1 MSFADNSALV
11 QTDWLAEHLA
21 DPDLRILD
29 CTWHHVSTNLDGRTQ
44 YRGRH
49 LPTAVHFDIDHV
61 CDPSSSLPH
70 MLPNP
75 ADFAKKV
82 GLLGIGSEDRIVVY
96 DRASGG
102 SAAARVWWMFRVFG
116 HENVAVLD
124 GGLTKWS
131 KEKLPAEMTAVR
143 PEPRTFE
150 VVYNSALVR
159 GLDDIS
165 ANLATRAEQIV
176 DVREAAQFAGVK
188 DDVFASQRRGH
199 IPGSVNIPW
208 KELLDAASGTHLS
221 NEALA
226 ARFAAA
232 GIDLDKPIVVTCSS
246 ATASGLAALALY
258 QLGHKTAAVYD
269 GGWTEWASAPSTP
282 AVAA

>member
-1 MSFADNSALV
+1 MSDGALV
-11 QTDWLAEHLA
+11 QSDWLAEHLA

-49 LPTAVHFDIDHV
+49 LPGAVHFDIDHV
-61 CDPSSSLPH
+61 CDPSSPLPH
-70 MLPNP
+70 MLPSP
-75 ADFAKKV
+75 GDFAKKI
-82 GLLGIGSEDRIVVY
+82 GLLGIGSENRIVVY

-143 PEPRTFE
+143 PEPQTFAAA
-150 VVYNSALVR
+150 YNSALVR
-159 GLDDIS
+159 GLDDMS
-165 ANLATRAEQIV
+165 ANLAARTEQVV
-176 DVREAAQFAGVK
+176 DVREAAQFAGLN
-188 DDVFASQRRGH
+188 DDVFAGRRRGH

-208 KELLDAASGTHLS
+208 RNFLDAASATLLP

-232 GIDLDKPIVVTCSS
+232 AIDVDKPIVVTCGSGI
-246 ATASGLAALALY
+246 ASGLAVLALY
-258 QLGHKTAAVYD
+258 QLGHKTATVYD
-269 GGWTEWASAPSTP
+269 GGWAEWASAPSTP

>member
-1 MSFADNSALV
+1 MSDGALV
-11 QTDWLAEHLA
+11 RSDWLAEHLA

-49 LPTAVHFDIDHV
+49 LPGAVHFDIDHV
-61 CDPSSSLPH
+61 CDPSSPLPH
-70 MLPNP
+70 MLPSP
-75 ADFAKKV
+75 EDFAKKV
-82 GLLGIGSEDRIVVY
+82 GLLGIGSENRIVVY
-96 DRASGG
+96 DRASGA

-143 PEPRTFE
+143 PEPQTFAPA
-150 VVYNSALVR
+150 YNTTLVR
-159 GLDDIS
+159 GLDDMS
-165 ANLATRAEQIV
+165 ANLVARTEQVV
-176 DVREAAQFAGVK
+176 DVREAVQFAGLN
-188 DDVFASQRRGH
+188 DDVFVSQRRGH

-208 KELLDAASGTHLS
+208 RDFLDGASGTLFP

-232 GIDLDKPIVVTCSS
+232 AIEVSKPIVVTCGSGI
-246 ATASGLAALALY
+246 ASGLAVLALH

-269 GGWTEWASAPSTP
+269 GGWAEWSSAPSTP